1 MGAATLI
8 RTARQ
13 RAGLSLR
20 ELARCAGTSHTAI
33 AAYESGRKVPNAD
46 TLERIVRAAG
56 FSMEVTLAPRVGRS
70 RAERVERG
78 QELAEV
84 LVLAEMFPAD
94 VERTLTT
101 ACFGRA
107 VATS

>member
-1 MGAATLI
+1 MGADTLI
-8 RTARQ
+8 RTARR

-20 ELARCAGTSHTAI
+20 ELARFAGTSHTAI

-56 FSMEVTLAPRVGRS
+56 FSMEVTLARRVGRS
-70 RAERVERG
+70 RAERVARG
-78 QELAEV
+78 HELAEV
-84 LVLAEMFPAD
+84 LVLAETFPAD
-94 VERTLTT
+94 VERTLP
-101 ACFGRA
+101 APCFGRA